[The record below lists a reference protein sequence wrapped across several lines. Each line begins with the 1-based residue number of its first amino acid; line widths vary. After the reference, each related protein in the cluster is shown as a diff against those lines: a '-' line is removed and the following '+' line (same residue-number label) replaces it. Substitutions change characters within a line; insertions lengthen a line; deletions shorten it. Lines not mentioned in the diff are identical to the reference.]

1 MSNSHKATYAKGH
14 VAKGSAAE
22 KPGCAHCRNLGLP
35 FDHWLR
41 ASMDPNSEITCK
53 VLLATE
59 CRYCHKFGHTSSRC
73 DVLNAKKN
81 SGLVV
86 SKVPSVPS
94 AASLASRSF
103 GKFSSI
109 DLSSDNESS
118 DDETGSVSSQVA
130 AKPVNITPEE
140 SSNTSYRIESFR
152 LTEAL
157 RLYALGNS
165 WAEIQSELDEMDELE
180 QTL

>member
-1 MSNSHKATYAKGH
+1 MSNSRKATYAKGH

-41 ASMDPNSEITCK
+41 ASMDPNSDITCK

-59 CRYCHKFGHTSSRC
+59 CRYCHKLGHTSSRC
-73 DVLNAKKN
+73 SALNAKKN
-81 SGLVV
+81 VSGLAV
-86 SKVPSVPS
+86 KVPSVP
-94 AASLASRSF
+94 SLASRSF

-165 WAEIQSELDEMDELE
+165 WAEIQYELDEMDLLE